1 MASDIYSQVNDRILA
16 ALEQGIIPWKRPW
29 NGQLSTNYDSGKQY
43 RGVNILTLG
52 IAEMVCG
59 YSSPYWLT
67 FLQAQKHGGH
77 IRRSEKATHIVFSD
91 KKIREIEKEDGT
103 TEQKVYHFIRSFPVF
118 NWDQTEGVPKKE
130 IGPALDPDRDLIA
143 VSDRIL
149 SLMPKPPA
157 FRESGNSAYYMP
169 KQDLVNLPPI
179 NTFRTT
185 EGYVAT
191 KFHEYAHSTGHKA
204 RLNRPG
210 IMEVAVFGGE
220 EYSFEELVA
229 ELTSAYLCASNG
241 IDNTLENSAA
251 YIQNWLEVLK
261 NDKTMLLKASG
272 KATAAVEYILGK
284 NEAGTIA
291 ASSPCASTAAQK
303 VAGL

>member
-1 MASDIYSQVNDRILA
+1 MASDVYSQVNDRILA
-16 ALEQGIIPWKRPW
+16 AMEQGIIPWRRPW
-29 NGQLSTNYDSGKQY
+29 TGNLSTNYDSGKQY

-52 IAEMVCG
+52 IAEMVRS
-59 YSSPYWLT
+59 YSSSYWLT
-67 FLQAQKHGGH
+67 FRQAQKHGGY
-77 IRRSEKATHIVFSD
+77 IKRGEKATYIVFSD
-91 KKIREIEKEDGT
+91 KKVKEVEKGDGT
-103 TEQKVYHFIRSFPVF
+103 TEQKIYYFIKSFPVF

-130 IGPALDPDRDLIA
+130 TGPALDPDRDLIA

-169 KQDLVNLPPI
+169 KKDLVNLPPI
-179 NTFRTT
+179 DTFRTT

-210 IMEVAVFGGE
+210 IMEVASFGGE

-241 IDNTLENSAA
+241 IDNTLENSSA

-272 KATAAVEYILGK
+272 KATAAAEYILGTRLG
-284 NEAGTIA
+284 AGA
-291 ASSPCASTAAQK
+291 APAS
-303 VAGL
+303 

>member
-1 MASDIYSQVNDRILA
+1 MAPDIYSLVNDRILA
-16 ALEQGIIPWKRPW
+16 AMEHGIIPWRRPW
-29 NGQLSTNYDSGKQY
+29 TGNLSTNYDSGRQY

-59 YSSPYWLT
+59 YSSPYWMT

-77 IRRSEKATHIVFSD
+77 IKRGEKATYIVFSD
-91 KKIREIEKEDGT
+91 KKVREIEKEDGT
-103 TEQKVYHFIRSFPVF
+103 KEQKIYHFIRSFPVF
-118 NWDQTEGVPKKE
+118 NFDQVEGVPKKE
-130 IGPALDPDRDLIA
+130 TGPALDPDRDLIA

-149 SLMPKPPA
+149 TLMSNPPA
-157 FRESGNSAYYMP
+157 YRECGSSAYYMP
-169 KQDLVNLPPI
+169 KKDLVNLPPI
-179 NTFRTT
+179 DTFRTT

-210 IMEVAVFGGE
+210 IMEVASFGGE

-241 IDNTLENSAA
+241 IDNTLENSSA

-272 KATAAVEYILGK
+272 KATAAAEYILGTRLG
-284 NEAGTIA
+284 AGA
-291 ASSPCASTAAQK
+291 APAS
-303 VAGL
+303 